1 MSTASGTPTGS
12 SSRKFDLKAF
22 AFFVLLTLAAGFLGG
37 ALGGM
42 LNGGMSFDELVK
54 PPLTPPAWVFPVV
67 WSILYVLMGITA
79 YLVYHSDDLD
89 RSAPLRMYLLQLIVN
104 ILWPLFFFRLE
115 WRLFAF
121 FWLLLLIAL
130 VTLTMVGFKH
140 ISLAAYYLMIPY
152 LLWILFAAYLNL
164 AFYLLNT

>member
-1 MSTASGTPTGS
+1 MSTVAETPSHIPT
-12 SSRKFDLKAF
+12 RKFNLKAF
-22 AFFVLLTLAAGFLGG
+22 AFFVLLTLAAGALGG
-37 ALGGM
+37 VLGGM
-42 LNGGMSFDELVK
+42 LGGNMSFDQLVK

-67 WSILYVLMGITA
+67 WSVLYLLMGIAA
-79 YLVYHSDDLD
+79 YLVYQSDDLD
-89 RSAPLRMYLLQLIVN
+89 RGAPLRMYLLQLAVN

-130 VTLTMVGFKH
+130 VTLTMAGFKH
-140 ISLAAYYLMIPY
+140 IRPVAYYLLIPY